1 MCLPN
6 SPKAPVDNS
15 AEIARQAE
23 AERQKR
29 IQQGQ
34 AGIDSAFAGFDDP
47 FFQKY
52 QNDYTGY
59 YEPQI
64 NDQYGDAVKRLT
76 LQLAQTGN
84 LTGSVG
90 AKQLADLKKHYD
102 TQKLGITN
110 QAVNAANEL
119 RGNIFNRKTQ
129 LYSDNRSSA
138 DPGSAAS
145 AAASAAQ
152 YLQPSA
158 PTSPLANVFSDFFS
172 NIGNNAAIKQQQAY
186 GPTGVQTFGS
196 NNGGSVNVIGR

>member
-1 MCLPN
+1 MCM
-6 SPKAPVDNS
+6 SSAPKDHS
-15 AEIARQAE
+15 AEIARKAE
-23 AERQKR
+23 AERQAR
-29 IQQGQ
+29 IAEGQ
-34 AGIDSAFAGFDDP
+34 TGIDTAFAGFDDP
-47 FFQKY
+47 FYQKY

-64 NDQYGDAVKRLT
+64 NDQYSDAVKRLT

-90 AKQLADLKKHYD
+90 AKQLADLKKNYD
-102 TQKLGITN
+102 TQKLAITN
-110 QAVNAANEL
+110 QALDATNQL
-119 RGNIFNRKTQ
+119 RGNISTKKTQ
-129 LYSDNRSSA
+129 LYADNRASA

-152 YLQPSA
+152 YLQPTA

-172 NIGNNAAIKQQQAY
+172 NLGNNAAIKAQQAY

-196 NNGGSVNVIGR
+196 NNRSSVNVVGR